1 MIEPSDRRRRQVPGG
16 GANTWLRAVTGFV
29 ANLSNELPM
38 NSINLDADELEDIRY
53 FLICFKSGSNVK
65 GIL

>member
-1 MIEPSDRRRRQVPGG
+1 MIEPSDRRRQVPGG
-16 GANTWLRAVTGFV
+16 GANTWLHAVTGFV

-53 FLICFKSGSNVK
+53 FFICFKSGSNVK